1 MMDEL
6 SLNILDVAQNSITAG
21 ATLVEIAIEEDTV
34 RDTLTILIRD
44 NGCGMSEEAAMRAAD
59 PFYTTRKTR
68 KVGLG
73 LPFFKMAAEM
83 TGGCF
88 SIESSVGSG
97 TSVRASFGRS
107 HIDRA
112 PLGDMAGT
120 ITSLVMHRP
129 DIDFVYTH
137 SLDGAGFA
145 LDTREVRR
153 MMEGISIASP
163 EVIAWMSEFISE
175 NQKEIYGG
183 ASK

>member
-1 MMDEL
+1 
-6 SLNILDVAQNSITAG
+6 
-21 ATLVEIAIEEDTV
+21 
-34 RDTLTILIRD
+34 
-44 NGCGMSEEAAMRAAD
+44 
-59 PFYTTRKTR
+59 
-68 KVGLG
+68 
-73 LPFFKMAAEM
+73 
-83 TGGCF
+83 
-88 SIESSVGSG
+88 
-97 TSVRASFGRS
+97 
-107 HIDRA
+107 
-112 PLGDMAGT
+112 MAGT